1 MWKKRTA
8 AQDYLIIVL
17 GAFIMG
23 FAIKNIYDPQG
34 LVTGG
39 VSGLAIILKDQ
50 AGIPL
55 WITNMC
61 VNVPL
66 FFLSLR
72 LKGWKFVKRVL
83 VAEAA
88 LTVSLAILPEY
99 AFLKDD
105 LILTALFGG
114 VFSGVGTG
122 MMLLCHA
129 TTGGTDTMAALIH
142 TKLRHYSINQILQV
156 LDGLV
161 VVAGAGIFG
170 VRYAFYAVIAVVVL
184 AKVSDGMIEGM
195 HFAKA
200 AYIITDYKEQISREV
215 MDHME
220 RGVTLIDASGA
231 YTGEKRDI
239 VFCVVSKKEIVTVKE
254 IVRCTDPRAFV
265 IVSDVREV
273 LGEGFMEYRQ

>member
-23 FAIKNIYDPQG
+23 FAIKNIYDPHG

-200 AYIITDYKEQISREV
+200 AYIITDYKEQISREI

>member
-1 MWKKRTA
+1 MWKKKTA

-39 VSGLAIILKDQ
+39 ISGLAIILKEKI
-50 AGIPL
+50 GLPL
-55 WITNMC
+55 WITNMG
-61 VNVPL
+61 VNIPL
-66 FFLSLR
+66 FLLSFRLR
-72 LKGWKFVKRVL
+72 GWKFVKRVL

-88 LTVSLAILPEY
+88 LTLSLAILPEY

-105 LILTALFGG
+105 LVLTALFGG
-114 VFSGVGTG
+114 VFSGIGTG

-129 TTGGTDTMAALIH
+129 TTGGTDTMAALLH
-142 TKLRHYSINQILQV
+142 TKIKHYSINQILQV

-161 VVAGAGIFG
+161 VLAGASVFGI
-170 VRYAFYAVIAVVVL
+170 RYAFYAVIAVVVL
-184 AKVSDGMIEGM
+184 AKVSDSIIEGT

-200 AYIITDYKEQISREV
+200 AYIITDHKEEVAREI
-215 MDHME
+215 MDGME
-220 RGVTLIDASGA
+220 RGVTIIDARGA
-231 YTGEKRDI
+231 YTGERRDI
-239 VFCVVSKKEIVTVKE
+239 LFCVVSKKEIVEVKE
-254 IVRCTDPRAFV
+254 IVLYADPGAFV

>member
-66 FFLSLR
+66 FFLALR

-161 VVAGAGIFG
+161 VVAGAGVFG

-200 AYIITDYKEQISREV
+200 AYIITDYKEQISREI

>member
-1 MWKKRTA
+1 MWKKKTA

-39 VSGLAIILKDQ
+39 VSGLAIILKEKI
-50 AGIPL
+50 GLPL
-55 WITNMC
+55 WITNMG
-61 VNVPL
+61 VNIPL
-66 FFLSLR
+66 FLLSFRLR
-72 LKGWKFVKRVL
+72 GWNFVKRVL

-88 LTVSLAILPEY
+88 LTLSLAILPEY

-105 LILTALFGG
+105 LVLTALFGG
-114 VFSGVGTG
+114 VFSGIGTG

-129 TTGGTDTMAALIH
+129 TTGGTDTMAALLH
-142 TKLRHYSINQILQV
+142 TKIKHYSINQILQV

-161 VVAGAGIFG
+161 VLAGASVFGI
-170 VRYAFYAVIAVVVL
+170 RYAFYAVIAVVVL
-184 AKVSDGMIEGM
+184 AKVSDSIIEGT

-200 AYIITDYKEQISREV
+200 AYIITDHKEEVAREIR
-215 MDHME
+215 DGME
-220 RGVTLIDASGA
+220 RGVTIIDARGA
-231 YTGEKRDI
+231 YTGERRDI
-239 VFCVVSKKEIVTVKE
+239 LFCVVSKKEIVEVKE
-254 IVRCTDPRAFV
+254 IVLRADPGAFV

>member
-50 AGIPL
+50 AGMPL

-200 AYIITDYKEQISREV
+200 AYIITDYKEQISREI

>member
-1 MWKKRTA
+1 MWKKKTA

-39 VSGLAIILKDQ
+39 VSGLAIILKEKI
-50 AGIPL
+50 GLPL
-55 WITNMC
+55 WITNMG
-61 VNVPL
+61 VNIPL
-66 FFLSLR
+66 FLLSFRLR
-72 LKGWKFVKRVL
+72 GWKFVKRVL

-88 LTVSLAILPEY
+88 LTLSLAILPEY

-105 LILTALFGG
+105 LVLTALFGG
-114 VFSGVGTG
+114 VFSGIGTG

-129 TTGGTDTMAALIH
+129 TTGGTDTMAALLH
-142 TKLRHYSINQILQV
+142 TKIKHYSINQILQV

-161 VVAGAGIFG
+161 VLAGASVFGI
-170 VRYAFYAVIAVVVL
+170 RNAFYAVIAVVVL
-184 AKVSDGMIEGM
+184 AKVSDSIIEGT

-200 AYIITDYKEQISREV
+200 AYIITDHKEEVAREI
-215 MDHME
+215 MDGME
-220 RGVTLIDASGA
+220 RGVTIIDARGA
-231 YTGEKRDI
+231 YTGERRDI
-239 VFCVVSKKEIVTVKE
+239 LFCVVSKKEIVEVKE
-254 IVRCTDPRAFV
+254 IVLYADPGAFV

>member
-1 MWKKRTA
+1 
-8 AQDYLIIVL
+8 
-17 GAFIMG
+17 MG

-161 VVAGAGIFG
+161 VVAGAGVFG

-200 AYIITDYKEQISREV
+200 AYIITDYKEQISREI

>member
-55 WITNMC
+55 WTTNMC

-161 VVAGAGIFG
+161 VVAGAGVFG

-200 AYIITDYKEQISREV
+200 AYIITDYKEQISREI

-254 IVRCTDPRAFV
+254 IVRRTDPRAFV

>member
-184 AKVSDGMIEGM
+184 AKVSDGMIEGI

-200 AYIITDYKEQISREV
+200 AYIITDYKEQISREI

>member
-1 MWKKRTA
+1 MWKKKTA

-39 VSGLAIILKDQ
+39 VSGLAIILKEKI
-50 AGIPL
+50 GLPL
-55 WITNMC
+55 WVTNMGI
-61 VNVPL
+61 NVPL
-66 FFLSLR
+66 FLLSLKIR
-72 LKGWKFVKRVL
+72 GWKFVKRVL

-122 MMLLCHA
+122 LMLLCHA

-142 TKLRHYSINQILQV
+142 TRLRHYSINQILQV

-161 VVAGAGIFG
+161 VLVGASVFG

-184 AKVSDGMIEGM
+184 AKVSDGIIEGT

-200 AYIITDYKEQISREV
+200 AYIITDRKDEIAREI
-215 MDHME
+215 MEGME
-220 RGVTLIDASGA
+220 RGVTFVSAKGA
-231 YTGEKRDI
+231 YTGEQRDI
-239 VFCVVSKKEIVTVKE
+239 LFCVVSKKEIVEVKE
-254 IVRCTDPRAFV
+254 IVLRVDPKAFV
-265 IVSDVREV
+265 IVSDAREV

>member
-1 MWKKRTA
+1 MWKKKTA

-39 VSGLAIILKDQ
+39 VSGLAIILKEKI
-50 AGIPL
+50 GLPL
-55 WITNMC
+55 WVTNMGI
-61 VNVPL
+61 NVPL
-66 FFLSLR
+66 FLLSLKIR
-72 LKGWKFVKRVL
+72 GWKFVKRVL

-105 LILTALFGG
+105 LVLTALFGG

-122 MMLLCHA
+122 LMLLCHA

-142 TKLRHYSINQILQV
+142 TRLRHYSINQILQV

-161 VVAGAGIFG
+161 VLVGASVFG

-184 AKVSDGMIEGM
+184 AKVSDGIIEGT

-200 AYIITDYKEQISREV
+200 AYIITDRKDEIAREI
-215 MDHME
+215 MEGME
-220 RGVTLIDASGA
+220 RGVTFVSAKGA
-231 YTGEKRDI
+231 YTGEQRDI
-239 VFCVVSKKEIVTVKE
+239 LFCVVSK
-254 IVRCTDPRAFV
+254 
-265 IVSDVREV
+265 
-273 LGEGFMEYRQ
+273 

>member
-17 GAFIMG
+17 GAFIIG

-170 VRYAFYAVIAVVVL
+170 VRYAFYAVSAVVVL

-200 AYIITDYKEQISREV
+200 AYIITDYKEQISREI

-231 YTGEKRDI
+231 YTGEKRDS

>member
-114 VFSGVGTG
+114 VYSGVGTG

-161 VVAGAGIFG
+161 VVAGAGVFG

-200 AYIITDYKEQISREV
+200 AYIITDYKEQISREI

>member
-200 AYIITDYKEQISREV
+200 AYIITDYKEQISREI

-231 YTGEKRDI
+231 YTGEKSDI

>member
-114 VFSGVGTG
+114 VFSGVVTG

-200 AYIITDYKEQISREV
+200 AYIITDYKEQISREI

>member
-114 VFSGVGTG
+114 VFSGVGKG

-161 VVAGAGIFG
+161 VVAGAGVFG

-200 AYIITDYKEQISREV
+200 AYIITDYKEQISREI

>member
-161 VVAGAGIFG
+161 VVAGAGVFG

-200 AYIITDYKEQISREV
+200 AYIITDYKEQISREI
-215 MDHME
+215 MDHMV

-254 IVRCTDPRAFV
+254 IVRRTDPRAFV

>member
-200 AYIITDYKEQISREV
+200 AYIITDYKEQISREI

-220 RGVTLIDASGA
+220 RGVTLIDVSGA

>member
-39 VSGLAIILKDQ
+39 VSGLAIILKEKI
-50 AGIPL
+50 GLPL
-55 WITNMC
+55 WITNMG
-61 VNVPL
+61 VNIPL
-66 FFLSLR
+66 FLLSFRLR
-72 LKGWKFVKRVL
+72 GWKFVKRVL

-88 LTVSLAILPEY
+88 LTLSLAILPEY

-105 LILTALFGG
+105 LVLTALFGG
-114 VFSGVGTG
+114 VFSGIGTG

-129 TTGGTDTMAALIH
+129 TTGGTDTMAALLH
-142 TKLRHYSINQILQV
+142 TKIKHYSINQILQV

-161 VVAGAGIFG
+161 VLAGASVFGI
-170 VRYAFYAVIAVVVL
+170 RYAFYAVIAVVVL
-184 AKVSDGMIEGM
+184 AKVSDSIIEGT

-200 AYIITDYKEQISREV
+200 AYIITDHKEEVAREI
-215 MDHME
+215 MDGME
-220 RGVTLIDASGA
+220 RGVTIIDARGA
-231 YTGEKRDI
+231 YTGERRDI
-239 VFCVVSKKEIVTVKE
+239 LFCVVSKKEIVEVKE
-254 IVRCTDPRAFV
+254 IVLCADPGAFV

>member
-156 LDGLV
+156 LDVLV

-200 AYIITDYKEQISREV
+200 AYIITDYKEQISREI

>member
-1 MWKKRTA
+1 MWKKKTA

-39 VSGLAIILKDQ
+39 VSGLAIILKEKI
-50 AGIPL
+50 GLPL
-55 WITNMC
+55 WITNMG
-61 VNVPL
+61 VNIPL
-66 FFLSLR
+66 FLLSFRLR
-72 LKGWKFVKRVL
+72 GWKFVKRVL

-88 LTVSLAILPEY
+88 LTLSLAILPEY

-105 LILTALFGG
+105 LVLTALFGG
-114 VFSGVGTG
+114 VFSGIGTG

-129 TTGGTDTMAALIH
+129 TTGGTDTMAALLH
-142 TKLRHYSINQILQV
+142 TKIKHYSINQILQV

-161 VVAGAGIFG
+161 VLAGASVFGI
-170 VRYAFYAVIAVVVL
+170 RYAFYAVIAVVVL
-184 AKVSDGMIEGM
+184 AKVSDSIIEGT

-200 AYIITDYKEQISREV
+200 AYIITDHKEEVAREI
-215 MDHME
+215 MDGME
-220 RGVTLIDASGA
+220 RGVTIIDARGA
-231 YTGEKRDI
+231 YTGEHRDI
-239 VFCVVSKKEIVTVKE
+239 LFCVVSKKEIVEVKE
-254 IVRCTDPRAFV
+254 IVLYADPGAFV

>member
-72 LKGWKFVKRVL
+72 LKGWKLVKRVL

-200 AYIITDYKEQISREV
+200 AYIITDYKEQISREI

>member
-55 WITNMC
+55 WASNMC

-161 VVAGAGIFG
+161 VVAGAGVFG

-200 AYIITDYKEQISREV
+200 AYIITDYKEQISREI

>member
-161 VVAGAGIFG
+161 VVAGAGVFG
-170 VRYAFYAVIAVVVL
+170 VRYAFYSVIAVVVL

-200 AYIITDYKEQISREV
+200 AYIITDYKEQISREI

>member
-200 AYIITDYKEQISREV
+200 AYIITDYKEQISREI

-254 IVRCTDPRAFV
+254 IVRCTDPRAFI

>member
-1 MWKKRTA
+1 MWKKKTA

-39 VSGLAIILKDQ
+39 VSCLAIILKEKI
-50 AGIPL
+50 GLPL
-55 WITNMC
+55 WITNMG
-61 VNVPL
+61 VNIPL
-66 FFLSLR
+66 FLLSFRLR
-72 LKGWKFVKRVL
+72 GWKFVKRVL

-88 LTVSLAILPEY
+88 LTLSLAILPEY

-105 LILTALFGG
+105 LVLTALFGG
-114 VFSGVGTG
+114 VFSGIGTG

-129 TTGGTDTMAALIH
+129 TTGGTDTMAALLH
-142 TKLRHYSINQILQV
+142 TKIKHYSINQILQV

-161 VVAGAGIFG
+161 VLAGASVFGI
-170 VRYAFYAVIAVVVL
+170 RYAFYAVIAVVVL
-184 AKVSDGMIEGM
+184 AKVSDSIIEGT

-200 AYIITDYKEQISREV
+200 AYIITDHKEEVAREI
-215 MDHME
+215 MDGME
-220 RGVTLIDASGA
+220 RGVTIIDARGA
-231 YTGEKRDI
+231 YTGERRDI
-239 VFCVVSKKEIVTVKE
+239 LFCVVSKKEIVEVKE
-254 IVRCTDPRAFV
+254 IVLYADPGAFV

>member
-200 AYIITDYKEQISREV
+200 AYIITDYKEQISREIMV
-215 MDHME
+215 HME

-254 IVRCTDPRAFV
+254 IVRRTDPRAFV

>member
-161 VVAGAGIFG
+161 VVAGAGVFG

-200 AYIITDYKEQISREV
+200 AYIITDYKEQISREI

-254 IVRCTDPRAFV
+254 IVRRTDPRAFV

>member
-99 AFLKDD
+99 AFLP
-105 LILTALFGG
+105 
-114 VFSGVGTG
+114 FSAV
-122 MMLLCHA
+122 CS
-129 TTGGTDTMAALIH
+129 AAW
-142 TKLRHYSINQILQV
+142 
-156 LDGLV
+156 
-161 VVAGAGIFG
+161 A
-170 VRYAFYAVIAVVVL
+170 
-184 AKVSDGMIEGM
+184 
-195 HFAKA
+195 
-200 AYIITDYKEQISREV
+200 
-215 MDHME
+215 
-220 RGVTLIDASGA
+220 
-231 YTGEKRDI
+231 
-239 VFCVVSKKEIVTVKE
+239 
-254 IVRCTDPRAFV
+254 RA
-265 IVSDVREV
+265 
-273 LGEGFMEYRQ
+273 

>member
-161 VVAGAGIFG
+161 VVAGAGVFG

-200 AYIITDYKEQISREV
+200 AYIITDYKEQISREI

>member
-161 VVAGAGIFG
+161 VVAGGGVFG

-200 AYIITDYKEQISREV
+200 AYIITDYKEQISREI

>member
-1 MWKKRTA
+1 
-8 AQDYLIIVL
+8 
-17 GAFIMG
+17 
-23 FAIKNIYDPQG
+23 
-34 LVTGG
+34 
-39 VSGLAIILKDQ
+39 
-50 AGIPL
+50 
-55 WITNMC
+55 
-61 VNVPL
+61 
-66 FFLSLR
+66 
-72 LKGWKFVKRVL
+72 
-83 VAEAA
+83 
-88 LTVSLAILPEY
+88 
-99 AFLKDD
+99 
-105 LILTALFGG
+105 
-114 VFSGVGTG
+114 
-122 MMLLCHA
+122 
-129 TTGGTDTMAALIH
+129 MAALIH

-200 AYIITDYKEQISREV
+200 AYIITDYKEQISREI

>member
-161 VVAGAGIFG
+161 VVAGAGVFG

-200 AYIITDYKEQISREV
+200 AYIITDYKEQISGEI